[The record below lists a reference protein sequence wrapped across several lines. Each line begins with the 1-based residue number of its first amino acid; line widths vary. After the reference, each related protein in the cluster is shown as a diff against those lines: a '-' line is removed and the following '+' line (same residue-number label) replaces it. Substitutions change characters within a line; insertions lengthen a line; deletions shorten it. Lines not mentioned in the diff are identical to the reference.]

1 MADGGPGGLLD
12 SWCPFCCSRLFLL
25 SSSSCCY
32 VLLLQLLRIRQC
44 MEPLCSCS
52 LWQWR
57 CCGLRQGES
66 QYFRKPTRCKFTLCT
81 FVFVYFCIFV
91 FAVSLCGS
99 DGVALP
105 KVVVSKPAALDASS
119 PSPTIPLTLASTLQ
133 CVPTHVLKKF
143 NRKDISEFVKKHK
156 SAGFV
161 NTETLSIQTDQNF
174 VRTPKSFGQ

>member
-1 MADGGPGGLLD
+1 MD

-25 SSSSCCY
+25 SSSSCCC

-66 QYFRKPTRCKFTLCT
+66 QYFRKPTALGASSHCVLLYFCI
-81 FVFVYFCIFV
+81 FCIFV

-105 KVVVSKPAALDASS
+105 KVVVSKPAALGASS

-161 NTETLSIQTDQNF
+161 NTETLSIQTHQNF